1 MADKRKND
9 TDSSATVKNKI
20 RTYNESYI
28 MMGFT
33 QGTDSRPECVI
44 CGERLTNDSMK
55 PTKLKRHQ
63 VTKHPETVGK
73 DQDFFLRKEQLRKA
87 NKPMDIRAAFNRAGS
102 DIQKATEASLGCS
115 LLIAKAKETHIG
127 KQLIKPACIKIV
139 EKLCGPQVAEKLK
152 MVPLSN
158 NTVKDRI
165 DKMANNCEQ
174 QLLVKLRKGSFAIQL
189 DETTTV
195 ADEAVLIVYVQ
206 YIDGEDLKQDIL
218 LSVNLTTTTRSE
230 DIFTAVDSYFSS
242 QKLPYEN
249 VVACCSD
256 GAASMM
262 GKNKGFNSRLKEKVP
277 HCIIFHCM
285 IHHQALAS
293 KKLSDDLS
301 ETLATVVKITNFIK
315 GRATNKRLF
324 ADLCE
329 DEAHQT
335 LLLHTEVRWLSR
347 GRVLVR
353 FVELGEKVGEFL
365 KTHSPALSEKV
376 TESNKRLQGTESNII
391 QCKEAL
397 DAFVRKL
404 EYRVGK
410 MEKGELQQFPL
421 LLKQCRNDP
430 ETIPVSVRR
439 EFTRHMNAL
448 PLLEPSPYRGGEVCA
463 SL

>member
-1 MADKRKND
+1 
-9 TDSSATVKNKI
+9 
-20 RTYNESYI
+20 
-28 MMGFT
+28 
-33 QGTDSRPECVI
+33 
-44 CGERLTNDSMK
+44 
-55 PTKLKRHQ
+55 
-63 VTKHPETVGK
+63 
-73 DQDFFLRKEQLRKA
+73 
-87 NKPMDIRAAFNRAGS
+87 
-102 DIQKATEASLGCS
+102 
-115 LLIAKAKETHIG
+115 
-127 KQLIKPACIKIV
+127 
-139 EKLCGPQVAEKLK
+139 
-152 MVPLSN
+152 
-158 NTVKDRI
+158 
-165 DKMANNCEQ
+165 MANNCEQ
-174 QLLVKLRKGSFAIQL
+174 QLVEKLRKGPFAIQL
-189 DETTTV
+189 DESTTV
-195 ADEAVLIVYVQ
+195 ADKAVLIVYVQ
-206 YIDGEDLKQDIL
+206 FIEGEDLKQDIL
-218 LSVNLTTTTRSE
+218 MSVNLTTTTRGE
-230 DIFTAVDSYFSS
+230 DIFAAVDSYFSS

-285 IHHQALAS
+285 IHRQALAS

-301 ETLATVVKITNFIK
+301 ETPATVVKIVNFIK
-315 GRATNKRLF
+315 GRSTNKRLF

-353 FVELGEKVGEFL
+353 FVELGEKVDEFL

-376 TESNKRLQGTESNII
+376 TESFWIKTQYLADIFSLYNETNKRLQGPESNIM

-397 DAFVRKL
+397 DAFMRKL

-439 EFTRHMNAL
+439 EFTRHMNTLQKEIKSQFADTDDYVSKESWVL
-448 PLLEPSPYRGGEVCA
+448 DPFIAKVEDVQYLDCEDELTDIQTN
-463 SL
+463 SLSNKYFQVGL